1 MGTNFRCN
9 NINYKK
15 ILKKESR
22 GNKKYIINSFTK
34 NGTIKRQKRN
44 KNKKCLIN

>member
-15 ILKKESR
+15 ILQKESR
-22 GNKKYIINSFTK
+22 DNKKCITNSFTK